1 MRLNKLRRA
10 GFVKLSV
17 QKCHILPAAPLSDG
31 ITLLPGDCSLLWLS
45 NGGVDL
51 VSCGTPVW
59 GFRLVRE
66 RSYLSW
72 GFQTTLY
79 WLLPCPIWWIPIPSL
94 LFTPFWFFVFSHF
107 CLFLLWSFFWQ
118 EWLIDRHLFIQDSA
132 GICQYWLDPVGLVK
146 IKNITITLYLVF
158 VWGRVSQGQTSFSVY
173 LAGFHLGF
181 EDHVC
186 FELQLTIL

>member
-31 ITLLPGDCSLLWLS
+31 ITLLPGDCSLPGQLWHTSLGVQVSEREILPLLGFS
-45 NGGVDL
+45 NNSWLASAMPDL
-51 VSCGTPVW
+51 MNPN
-59 GFRLVRE
+59 
-66 RSYLSW
+66 
-72 GFQTTLY
+72 
-79 WLLPCPIWWIPIPSL
+79 PITSVY
-94 LFTPFWFFVFSHF
+94 TCFFVFSHF